1 MDKATLLYLLLLP
14 NLLLMVYTLMSIGK
28 KDGLEGFRKNALIY
42 TTILFPVAGLA
53 ALHIPAGNKS
63 FYRK

>member
-1 MDKATLLYLLLLP
+1 MDKATLLYMLLLP

-28 KDGLEGFRKNALIY
+28 KEGLTGYRKNALIY

-53 ALHIPAGNKS
+53 VLHIPSGNRG
-63 FYRK
+63 FQRK

>member
-1 MDKATLLYLLLLP
+1 MDKAGLLYMLLLP

-28 KDGLEGFRKNALIY
+28 KEGLTGYRKNALIY

-53 ALHIPAGNKS
+53 ALHIPAGNKA
-63 FYRK
+63 YRR